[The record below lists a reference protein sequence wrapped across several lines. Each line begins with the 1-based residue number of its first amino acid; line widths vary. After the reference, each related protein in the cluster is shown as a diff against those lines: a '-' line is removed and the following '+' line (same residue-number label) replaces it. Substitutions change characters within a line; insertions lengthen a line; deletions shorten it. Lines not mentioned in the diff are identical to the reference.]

1 MIPITKTFKEIE
13 FLGGQKSIATVLE
26 TKPKSIFD
34 EKLISFLHHL
44 SRSLANIPE
53 AREFPDI
60 ATFAFFC
67 RKANLNQQGKKYSI
81 LKEIRFGWGTSLHF
95 APSNV
100 PLNFAYSM
108 VVGLITGNSCLVR
121 LSDKEFPQ
129 SLIVLRSI
137 NRLLNDEKYNEVKE
151 RICLFRYNKDKDITN
166 YLSSK
171 AAIRIIWGGDET
183 INEIRK
189 SPLPPSGFDVTF
201 SDKYSGCII
210 DSKKYLD
217 KKNFKKEA
225 VRFFNDTLTFDQNAC
240 TSPRF
245 IYWFGQK
252 SDIKKA
258 RDIFWSEFD
267 SYAKNKNFS
276 SEGKLATDKLF
287 AQQVAAINF
296 NAKNNKAVSSIK
308 RSWVDNI
315 PEDFE
320 KFFLPGGFFLEIG
333 RPDIHDF
340 GNLITSKMQTLTY
353 IGCSGEILLR
363 ELKIGNN
370 LGIDRVVPNGTA
382 SDFSFIW
389 DGMDLIRL
397 LSKQISLF

>member
-1 MIPITKTFKEIE
+1 VTPITKILKEIE

-151 RICLFRYNKDKDITN
+151 R
-166 YLSSK
+166 
-171 AAIRIIWGGDET
+171 
-183 INEIRK
+183 
-189 SPLPPSGFDVTF
+189 
-201 SDKYSGCII
+201 
-210 DSKKYLD
+210 
-217 KKNFKKEA
+217 
-225 VRFFNDTLTFDQNAC
+225 
-240 TSPRF
+240 
-245 IYWFGQK
+245 
-252 SDIKKA
+252 
-258 RDIFWSEFD
+258 
-267 SYAKNKNFS
+267 
-276 SEGKLATDKLF
+276 
-287 AQQVAAINF
+287 
-296 NAKNNKAVSSIK
+296 
-308 RSWVDNI
+308 
-315 PEDFE
+315 
-320 KFFLPGGFFLEIG
+320 
-333 RPDIHDF
+333 
-340 GNLITSKMQTLTY
+340 
-353 IGCSGEILLR
+353 
-363 ELKIGNN
+363 
-370 LGIDRVVPNGTA
+370 
-382 SDFSFIW
+382 
-389 DGMDLIRL
+389 
-397 LSKQISLF
+397 